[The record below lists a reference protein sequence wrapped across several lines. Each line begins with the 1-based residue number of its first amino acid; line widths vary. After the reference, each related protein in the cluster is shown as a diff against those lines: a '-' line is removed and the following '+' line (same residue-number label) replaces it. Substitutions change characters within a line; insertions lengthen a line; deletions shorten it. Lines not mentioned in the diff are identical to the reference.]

1 MTFLKKGVACYF
13 RIRKRKFLHWRGQT
27 TNGLRT
33 LTASAAQN
41 RITSLQPLEVL
52 AISTNFL
59 QDIFRLLAFV
69 LLWSVFAFAQENVA
83 TIIQRSTEANERDW
97 QAVPQFDN
105 SERDRNKDG
114 DKTYAVTMLYG
125 SPYERL
131 IAIDG
136 HPLSADRQKQEQKK
150 YDDELKKR
158 EHESSDERS
167 KRIAKYEA
175 ERKRDHT
182 MLQQMTSAFDFHL
195 IGNRILR
202 GHKVYVLKATP
213 RKGYQP
219 PDRDSQVLTGMEGTL
234 WVDHDTFQWVKVEA
248 HVTHPVRIEGFLAE
262 VEPGTRFEL
271 EKNPVAP
278 NIWMAAHF
286 ATRSNAKVMLL
297 VPHKGEEDDT
307 FFNYHKAADPAKGT
321 QAGHDK

>member
-1 MTFLKKGVACYF
+1 MN
-13 RIRKRKFLHWRGQT
+13 R
-27 TNGLRT
+27 LRT

-41 RITSLQPLEVL
+41 RITSLQPLEVF

-59 QDIFRLLAFV
+59 QDISRLLSFV
-69 LLWSVFAFAQENVA
+69 LLWSIFAFAQENLA

-131 IAIDG
+131 IATNG

-195 IGNRILR
+195 IGNRTLR

-213 RKGYQP
+213 RKGYRP

-271 EKNPVAP
+271 EKSPVAP
-278 NIWMAAHF
+278 NIWMAVHF
-286 ATRSNAKVMLL
+286 AMRSNAKVMLL

-307 FFNYHKAADPAKGT
+307 FFNYHRAADPAKGT